1 MAMNAAMRKFVD
13 DYTTYIDKERVP
25 DAEKEIDG
33 QFRGIGVQIRRDVA
47 RDGLLVV
54 TPIRGSPAYKAGILA
69 GDLITE
75 IIREADENG
84 KPFAAPE
91 VTSTKGME
99 TTDAVKLIMGLPT
112 TKIKL
117 KIEREGEPQA
127 DHQGAGPRHGGRRKR
142 LRLQAEREGRLAGT
156 TTSIRRTRSPTST

>member
-1 MAMNAAMRKFVD
+1 M
-13 DYTTYIDKERVP
+13 
-25 DAEKEIDG
+25 
-33 QFRGIGVQIRRDVA
+33 QIRRDVA

-54 TPIRGSPAYKAGILA
+54 TPIRGSPAYKAGVLA

-84 KPFAAPE
+84 KPFPAPE

-112 TKIKL
+112 TKI
-117 KIEREGEPQA
+117 R
-127 DHQGAGPRHGGRRKR
+127 
-142 LRLQAEREGRLAGT
+142 
-156 TTSIRRTRSPTST
+156 